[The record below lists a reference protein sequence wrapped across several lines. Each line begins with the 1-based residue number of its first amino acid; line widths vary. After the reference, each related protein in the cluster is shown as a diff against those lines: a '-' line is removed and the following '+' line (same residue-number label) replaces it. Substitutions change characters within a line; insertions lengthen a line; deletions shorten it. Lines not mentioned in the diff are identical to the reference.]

1 MEEEEAAAEAEAEPE
16 SAETEA
22 ESAVAMWSAVA
33 EPIRVFIPD
42 SPNVQQ
48 ATRKVLKRR
57 PTQQGASF
65 TQPLINKL
73 VQLSIIG
80 VVSTLF
86 FSFTKVAARPYLD
99 TNLNRTPVS
108 LSPRLSERDKAAAAA
123 AEPSGHGSRN
133 LFLELLVAVPYFVI
147 RAGADDV
154 GLVVQAD
161 HRGRPS
167 AASLGDRAVR
177 IRPVCA
183 SDKTTAG
190 KLFYENWL

>member
-1 MEEEEAAAEAEAEPE
+1 MN
-16 SAETEA
+16 
-22 ESAVAMWSAVA
+22 
-33 EPIRVFIPD
+33 I
-42 SPNVQQ
+42 
-48 ATRKVLKRR
+48 
-57 PTQQGASF
+57 
-65 TQPLINKL
+65 
-73 VQLSIIG
+73 
-80 VVSTLF
+80 F

-99 TNLNRTPVS
+99 TNLHLTPFS
-108 LSPRLSERDKAAAAA
+108 LSPRLSECDKATAA